1 ACSPCMRTGRTFTK
15 CGRPT
20 SATRTVSARHSLAPI
35 PRWDCWISRTSTA
48 LPAKTSWEV
57 IVITHEII
65 VAMADVFA
73 IFPDHWSLVMMGG
86 ELILN
91 GDGSFITGENLGER
105 IY

>member
-1 ACSPCMRTGRTFTK
+1 
-15 CGRPT
+15 
-20 SATRTVSARHSLAPI
+20 
-35 PRWDCWISRTSTA
+35 
-48 LPAKTSWEV
+48 
-57 IVITHEII
+57 VITHEII